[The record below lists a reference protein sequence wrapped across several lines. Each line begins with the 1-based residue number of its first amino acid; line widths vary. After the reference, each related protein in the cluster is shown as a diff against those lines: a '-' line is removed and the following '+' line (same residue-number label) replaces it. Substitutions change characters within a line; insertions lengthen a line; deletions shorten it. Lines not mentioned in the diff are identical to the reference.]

1 MLSFFVFLVAAFED
15 SWLTLLEG
23 ALDSAAW
30 TWPRGSFS
38 AQIYHLNFVYAGW
51 VTEINL
57 SNLSQCF

>member
-1 MLSFFVFLVAAFED
+1 MFSFFVFLVAAFED
-15 SWLTLLEG
+15 SCLTLLEG

-30 TWPRGSFS
+30 TWLLGSFS